1 MADYQDAIKTAIE
14 SAMRE
19 RDQLLDQLKGLDK
32 IKEQLGQIEAFINQ
46 GRLILGEDFTK
57 SDIES
62 PLQAFAETASG
73 QVSEIFKSLPG
84 KTNAEKIA
92 EVLKATGRAMSVPKI
107 VTEFRA
113 RKWQLGEKN
122 RMQIIRNTLKSKEGV
137 LFKKVGIGLWDLME
151 RVEQKEQYRP
161 YK

>member
-1 MADYQDAIKTAIE
+1 MADYQNAIKTAIE

-19 RDQLLDQLKGLDK
+19 RDQLLDKLKEFDK
-32 IKEQLGQIEAFINQ
+32 LKERLGQIEAFINQ
-46 GRLILGEDFTK
+46 GRLLLGEDYAKGDIK
-57 SDIES
+57 S
-62 PLQAFAETASG
+62 PTQALAERVSG
-73 QVSEIFKSLPG
+73 QISQLFKSLPG
-84 KTNAEKIA
+84 KTNAEKIV

-122 RMQIIRNTLKSKEGV
+122 RMQIIRNALKSKEGV

-151 RVEQKEQYRP
+151 RAA
-161 YK
+161 